1 MARHKQFD
9 EEVVLKKAMV
19 LFWKNG
25 FHDTSIQELVEHLG
39 INRASL
45 YDTFGGKDALF
56 EKAFEQYRQMNTEA
70 AEKILAS
77 EQSAKAGL
85 RQLFLASL
93 ESAIGDPERKGCFVV
108 NTTTELL
115 PNDEKWRPVLDRNR
129 KIFEAIFLRQLE
141 RGVAQGEI
149 SPDKNL
155 KDIASMLFALNNG
168 IGVVSK
174 INPSKHDL
182 IKVVDA
188 ALRVLD

>member
-1 MARHKQFD
+1 
-9 EEVVLKKAMV
+9 MV

-25 FHDTSIQELVEHLG
+25 FHDTSIQELVEYLG

-56 EKAFEQYRQMNTEA
+56 EKTFEQYRQMNTEA
-70 AEKILAS
+70 AKKILAS

-85 RQLFLASL
+85 RKLFLTSL
-93 ESAIGDPERKGCFVV
+93 ESNIADPDKKGCFVV

-115 PNDEKWRPVLDRNR
+115 PNDKKWRPVLDRNR
-129 KIFEAIFLRQLE
+129 KAFEAIFLKQLE

-155 KDIASMLFALNNG
+155 QDIAGMLFALNNG

-174 INPSKHDL
+174 INPSKEDL
-182 IKVVDA
+182 IKIVEA
-188 ALRVLD
+188 GLRVLD